1 MMRDNVGTLQFHSY
15 SAYRHAMV
23 LIVRAWIGDILLG
36 YRRLFLLV
44 SVKRAIGLLR
54 CVGCVCVSALSA
66 GSYLYI
72 FPLGFFLIPRTQ
84 PLFSTLHLPSLAITT
99 TIPRHH
105 LIYHPFFF
113 PTPFPSKNTLTYSPT
128 CSFKETTYSTHN
140 ARACTCMDIIS
151 VLLLQFNSI
160 RASHRPPYQL
170 RFVNS
175 GTMMGLQNHHCTLS
189 SR

>member
-1 MMRDNVGTLQFHSY
+1 MRDNVGTLQFHSY
-15 SAYRHAMV
+15 STYRHAMV

-105 LIYHPFFF
+105 LIYLPFF
-113 PTPFPSKNTLTYSPT
+113 SPLLFLQKHT
-128 CSFKETTYSTHN
+128 HLLSYLLFQGDYIFNPQCKGVHVHGHHFCSFASIPLYSGQSPPP
-140 ARACTCMDIIS
+140 IS
-151 VLLLQFNSI
+151 TSF
-160 RASHRPPYQL
+160 
-170 RFVNS
+170 
-175 GTMMGLQNHHCTLS
+175 C
-189 SR
+189 

>member
-15 SAYRHAMV
+15 STYRHAMV

-84 PLFSTLHLPSLAITT
+84 PLFSTLHPPSLAITT

-105 LIYHPFFF
+105 LIYPPFFSPLLF
-113 PTPFPSKNTLTYSPT
+113 LPKTHSPT
-128 CSFKETTYSTHN
+128 LLLALSRRLHIQPTMQGR
-140 ARACTCMDIIS
+140 ARAWTSFLFFCFNSTLFGPVTAPHINF
-151 VLLLQFNSI
+151 VLLTRVQ
-160 RASHRPPYQL
+160 
-170 RFVNS
+170 
-175 GTMMGLQNHHCTLS
+175 
-189 SR
+189 